1 MNKFSHIQNLMFFKH
16 IEKQNIQMDDNQ
28 NVYKNRTLPHNLQQP
43 AQETT
48 PIYNKQPRKP
58 GYGESDLLS
67 PDGHLQRP
75 SRRVNS
81 KFWSNRQP
89 VPRAHT
95 VTESVLH
102 SCP

>member
-48 PIYNKQPRKP
+48 PIYNNNP
-58 GYGESDLLS
+58 GSQATVSQTCCRQMAISSDH
-67 PDGHLQRP
+67 PGG
-75 SRRVNS
+75 
-81 KFWSNRQP
+81 
-89 VPRAHT
+89 
-95 VTESVLH
+95 
-102 SCP
+102 